1 MEKIEYT
8 VTNPQTG
15 EQITKK
21 MDDTPENRSLLDK
34 LIKERGLIL
43 ESISPLS
50 QEVTAETVGTEAATT
65 LETATSPKGAFLGG
79 LFSGATVEG
88 KEELT
93 RLAGFEEQAR
103 KLELE
108 RQKQETE
115 RPGYFGA
122 GKFLGGL
129 IPTIGATTLGAAAGG
144 ALGGPPG
151 AIAGGMLGAGLAG
164 TAESALEKTQ
174 AQRAEEG
181 MLTGEDIGMGLIS
194 GLTEGI
200 GRATAPYIRGSK
212 KKILQKITAKPIS
225 KLSAKENEFIDA
237 INSLRK
243 EEAKTA
249 ELQLRVKAGQIGGQQ
264 AMSRAKEIK
273 ILKDTIDRLQEEL
286 VKSPEYSAI
295 SGAAASG
302 VQMIGEEQVMTPE
315 QEEEYEKLIIQEALR
330 RQQRKQLKPLSDEEL
345 ADIYF

>member
-1 MEKIEYT
+1 MDKIEYIL
-8 VTNPQTG
+8 TNPQTG

-21 MDDTPENRSLLDK
+21 MDDTPENRELLNK
-34 LIKERGLIL
+34 IVKERGLIL
-43 ESISPLS
+43 ESISPS
-50 QEVTAETVGTEAATT
+50 PQEITPESVGTEAATT
-65 LETATSPKGAFLGG
+65 YETATSPKGAFLGG
-79 LFSGATVEG
+79 LLSGATLEG

-108 RQKQETE
+108 RQKQEQE

-122 GKFLGGL
+122 GKFIGGL

-181 MLTGEDIGMGLIS
+181 MLSGEDIGMGLIS

-200 GRATAPYIRGSK
+200 GRAAAPYIRASTK
-212 KKILQKITAKPIS
+212 KLFERITAKPIS
-225 KLSAKENEFIDA
+225 KLSAKESEFVNAVND
-237 INSLRK
+237 LRK
-243 EEAKTA
+243 IEAQTA
-249 ELQLRVKAGQIGGQQ
+249 ELQVRAKAGQIGGQQ
-264 AMSRAKEIK
+264 AMSRAKEMK
-273 ILKDTIDRLQEEL
+273 VLKDTIERLQEDL
-286 VKSPEYSAI
+286 IKSPQYSAI
-295 SGAAASG
+295 SGATASG

-315 QEEEYEKLIIQEALR
+315 QEEEYQKLIIEEALR
-330 RQQRKQLKPLSDEEL
+330 RQTQKQGKRLSDEEL